1 MASGNRKSSKRRFI
15 LSILIVLLVAA
26 GLVSYSIYHYDSK
39 KSKTI
44 AHLSTSSQQKISSTP
59 SSPSSQPTKS
69 SSPSSVTSA
78 STPGGVVDEN
88 GQSSGSLPPQS
99 DWTTSSSGTITLQEP
114 TANATL
120 TSGQSLVGLAKV
132 NKVNFALYD
141 SSTGLIDQGGL
152 NVVNGK
158 FSGDMNFTAHASTG
172 ILQVFYSNP
181 TNGAEEDMV
190 EINVNFNN

>member
-1 MASGNRKSSKRRFI
+1 MAGRINRRSNKTI
-15 LSILIVLLVAA
+15 LPLSILVLIVVA
-26 GLVSYSIYHYDSK
+26 GLITFSIYHYDSK

-69 SSPSSVTSA
+69 SSPSSVTST

-158 FSGDMNFTAHASTG
+158 FSGDMNFTAHATTG